1 MRKNKHNSF
10 YLNQQRRTEMLEEMG
25 SRLRQ
30 LREQKSLSLE
40 QMAAVTG
47 IKLRQ
52 LRAIEDGKLD
62 CLPEPVYIK
71 YFIKRYAEA
80 LGLDGTEFARPFPTE
95 AVLGSMVPSWVRL
108 PNAQLQPIHLYLLY
122 VLLIFVSVNSL
133 SYYVKRLA
141 RDVPAQ
147 PQVAVQFAEAAIN
160 PLPEQ
165 SVSASRVADR
175 QTFERV
181 RVSLKIDADSWIRIE
196 ADGKTEFE
204 GILQKGTQQTW
215 EAKQELIIR
224 AGNAGG
230 VLITLDDG
238 KTKKL
243 GEPGAVE
250 EVTFKAHPRSRS

>member
-10 YLNQQRRTEMLEEMG
+10 YLHQQKRIEMLEEMG
-25 SRLRQ
+25 SHLRQ
-30 LREQKSLSLE
+30 LRQQKSLSLE
-40 QMAAVTG
+40 QMAIVTG

-52 LRAIEDGKLD
+52 LRAIEEGKLEG
-62 CLPEPVYIK
+62 LPEPVYIK
-71 YFIKRYAEA
+71 YFIQRYADA
-80 LGLDGTEFARPFPTE
+80 LGLDGKEFAAPFPTD
-95 AVLGSMVPSWVRL
+95 AILGQMFPDWIRL
-108 PNAQLQPIHLYLLY
+108 PNAQLRPIHLYLVY
-122 VLLIFVSVNSL
+122 VFLIFVSVNSL
-133 SYYVKRLA
+133 SYYVRRLA
-141 RDVPAQ
+141 RQVPTP
-147 PQVAVQFAEAAIN
+147 PQVAVQLTEATVS
-160 PLPEQ
+160 PLPQQ
-165 SVSASRVADR
+165 SVSASLADR
-175 QTFERV
+175 QTERV
-181 RVSLKIDADSWIRIE
+181 KVSLKIDADSWVRIE

-250 EVTFKAHPRSRS
+250 EVTFKVHPRSRS

>member
-10 YLNQQRRTEMLEEMG
+10 YLNQQRRIEMLEEMG
-25 SRLRQ
+25 SHLRQ

-40 QMAAVTG
+40 HMAKMTG

-52 LRAIEDGKLD
+52 LRAIEEGKLD
-62 CLPEPVYIK
+62 RLPEPVYIK
-71 YFIKRYAEA
+71 YFIQRYADA
-80 LGLDGTEFARPFPTE
+80 LGLDGQEFASSFPTDV
-95 AVLGSMVPSWVRL
+95 VLGQMFPSWIRL
-108 PNAQLQPIHLYLLY
+108 PNPQLRPIHLYLLY
-122 VLLIFVSVNSL
+122 VFLIFVSVNSL
-133 SYYVKRLA
+133 SYYMRRLA
-141 RDVPAQ
+141 RDVPT
-147 PQVAVQFAEAAIN
+147 PPPVAVQLTEAAVVN
-160 PLPEQ
+160 PLPQQ
-165 SVSASRVADR
+165 SVSASLADR
-175 QTFERV
+175 DTERV
-181 RVSLKIDADSWIRIE
+181 KVSLKIDADSWVRIE

-250 EVTFKAHPRSRS
+250 EVTFKVNPKS